1 MALLLTL
8 TLIWAC
14 ATAPPQQGPC
24 TVAVWELENIGVSGA
39 MADAGGL
46 MTARVLET
54 FQAAGR
60 CATIEREK
68 LTLALEELNL
78 SASQLTDEDT
88 RLRIGRMVGARK
100 MVFGGYQ
107 VWGNTMRLD
116 LRMVDVSTGAIL
128 QAATRSAA
136 ATDIAQWLDAAGQAA
151 RALGDA
157 LPPLSK

>member
-1 MALLLTL
+1 MAQKNSPSGPALGMALLLTL

-88 RLRIGRMVGARK
+88 RLRIGRRDFLLTLRK
-100 MVFGGYQ
+100 HTIIVTNYE
-107 VWGNTMRLD
+107 
-116 LRMVDVSTGAIL
+116 
-128 QAATRSAA
+128 
-136 ATDIAQWLDAAGQAA
+136 
-151 RALGDA
+151 
-157 LPPLSK
+157 SKRIKKRHGHFHRRR